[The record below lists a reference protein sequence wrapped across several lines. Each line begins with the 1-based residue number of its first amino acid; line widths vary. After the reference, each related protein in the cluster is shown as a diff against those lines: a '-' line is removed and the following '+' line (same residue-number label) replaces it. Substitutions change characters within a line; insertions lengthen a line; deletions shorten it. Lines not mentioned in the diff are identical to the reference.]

1 MSRRQAELEGISWLS
16 ICQNAT
22 GQIAR
27 PSSVSPMSWPL
38 LLTQADPSSP
48 QYSMVT
54 FCVGCGDRGLLWSPT
69 GQGAV
74 STLSLAEQATELL
87 SITQSFWG

>member
-54 FCVGCGDRGLLWSPT
+54 FCVSCGDFSGVPQAKVQCPLSP
-69 GQGAV
+69 
-74 STLSLAEQATELL
+74 LL
-87 SITQSFWG
+87 SKPLSC